1 MKNLL
6 IKIIM
11 HFLYK
16 GIKILNGRDS
26 VITNEINN
34 LPENYKIKLST
45 DLIKPK
51 YKCFSI
57 ITKNNK
63 KKVVKIKNEGIFDL
77 EIRFKNKDL
86 AFKVFMGQKSIADAY
101 SEHYFQMF
109 GNIYI
114 AMGVTRIMER
124 VEGYLFPKFI
134 NKKLLKRPF
143 KRQISIIRTY
153 LLCLFC

>member
-6 IKIIM
+6 MKIVM

-16 GIKILNGRDS
+16 GIKVLNGRDS
-26 VITNEINN
+26 IITNEINS
-34 LPENYKIKLST
+34 LPNGYKVKLST
-45 DLIKPK
+45 DIIKPK
-51 YKCFSI
+51 CKCFAV

-63 KKVVKIKNEGIFDL
+63 RKVVKVKNEGVFDL
-77 EIRFKNKDL
+77 EIKFKNKNL
-86 AFKVFMGQKSIADAY
+86 AFKVFMGQKSIAEAY

-134 NKKLLKRPF
+134 NKKLLKRSF
-143 KRQISIIRTY
+143 KKQISMFRIY

>member
-6 IKIIM
+6 MKIIM

-16 GIKILNGRDS
+16 GIKVLNGRDS
-26 VITNEINN
+26 VISKEIMALPNN
-34 LPENYKIKLST
+34 YRIKLST
-45 DLIKPK
+45 DINKPK
-51 YKCFSI
+51 CKCFAVT
-57 ITKNNK
+57 TKNNK
-63 KKVVKIKNEGIFDL
+63 RKIVKVKNEGTFDL
-77 EIRFKNKDL
+77 EIRFKNKNL
-86 AFKVFMGQKSIADAY
+86 AFKVFMGKKSIADAY

-109 GNIYI
+109 GNIYT
-114 AMGVTRIMER
+114 AMGITRIMER

-143 KRQISIIRTY
+143 KREISMIRTY